1 MKIQE
6 AIEIRNSR
14 KNVTAFLHRSDIA
27 QIEALLGQDIIA
39 KPVVWVELCNQVI
52 DAYDKKL
59 IKNKAFSEIF
69 EILRE
74 ENTQIRTEK
83 YRLSASGLFKYDE
96 FQRAYIFVKPCSRKD
111 FNLHYANQYID

>member
-52 DAYDKKL
+52 DAYDKK
-59 IKNKAFSEIF
+59 INQKQSIF
-69 EILRE
+69 R
-74 ENTQIRTEK
+74 N
-83 YRLSASGLFKYDE
+83 F
-96 FQRAYIFVKPCSRKD
+96 
-111 FNLHYANQYID
+111 